1 MRKFV
6 LGDDLNAVKSAYA
19 MQFSNPWVLTTDLDD
34 ASEKPIHSG
43 WRKPIDI
50 SRDNSK

>member
-19 MQFSNPWVLTTDLDD
+19 MQFSNPWVLTTNLDD

-43 WRKPIDI
+43 KLIDI
-50 SRDNSK
+50 GQDNSK